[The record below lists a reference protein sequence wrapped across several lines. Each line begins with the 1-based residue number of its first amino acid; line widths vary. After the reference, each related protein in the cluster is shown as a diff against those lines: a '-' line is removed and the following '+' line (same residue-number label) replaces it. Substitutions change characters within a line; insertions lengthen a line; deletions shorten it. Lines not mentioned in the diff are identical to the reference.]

1 MCDVGVSYIYVL
13 EYILFQGLTHVF
25 MYTCIMYTCFTVN
38 YLMSVVIFWLTLVLL
53 IVYSSTGTSTLL
65 KYGLWILFKETVY
78 GGAQNNIIWIPKTFL
93 YMFTTCIFIMVQ
105 EKSAENV
112 CKLVLPK
119 AVFCMDHGV
128 QNVCM
133 QLHSKQC
140 WKLRILLTG
149 TDDFKLCFYLKSS

>member
-25 MYTCIMYTCFTVN
+25 MYTSIMYTCFTVN

-53 IVYSSTGTSTLL
+53 IVYSSTGTSNLL

-105 EKSAENV
+105 EKAAE
-112 CKLVLPK
+112 
-119 AVFCMDHGV
+119 
-128 QNVCM
+128 
-133 QLHSKQC
+133 
-140 WKLRILLTG
+140 
-149 TDDFKLCFYLKSS
+149 